1 MRAVNAVARLFH
13 VALLGWTI
21 VQPSGNVQPNDKAI
35 IYALRRAS
43 AVSLARPVTRQDQ
56 RRLTRRRIADA
67 ARQCFYE
74 HGVAETSIE
83 QIARAAGVGRAT
95 LYLHFSNKDAI
106 LRELLAANMRGV
118 RLIFRELC
126 DAPHVD
132 TAAARH
138 WLSEYITAL
147 KRHRDAMPL
156 FHLGL
161 ASDADARAL
170 LHEHRALLAATLA
183 ERFPGLANLDARGRT
198 LLALTLARVDQFAS
212 AAAEDEPAIDVEAG
226 LDLVAQELAALLKDQ
241 PA

>member
-1 MRAVNAVARLFH
+1 L
-13 VALLGWTI
+13 
-21 VQPSGNVQPNDKAI
+21 DKGPP
-35 IYALRRAS
+35 
-43 AVSLARPVTRQDQ
+43 VSLERPVTRQEQ

-74 HGVAETSIE
+74 HGVAETSID
-83 QIARAAGVGRAT
+83 QIARVAGVGRAT
-95 LYLHFSNKDAI
+95 LYLHFANKDAI

-126 DAPHVD
+126 DAPLVD
-132 TAAARH
+132 VAAARH
-138 WLSEYITAL
+138 WLSEYVAAL

-170 LHEHRALLAATLA
+170 LREHRALVSTTLA
-183 ERFPGLANLDARGRT
+183 ERFPALATFDARDRAR
-198 LLALTLARVDQFAS
+198 LALTLARIDQFAS
-212 AAAEDEPAIDVEAG
+212 TAAEDDAAIDVEAG
-226 LDLVAQELAALLKDQ
+226 LDLVSEELAALLDDQ